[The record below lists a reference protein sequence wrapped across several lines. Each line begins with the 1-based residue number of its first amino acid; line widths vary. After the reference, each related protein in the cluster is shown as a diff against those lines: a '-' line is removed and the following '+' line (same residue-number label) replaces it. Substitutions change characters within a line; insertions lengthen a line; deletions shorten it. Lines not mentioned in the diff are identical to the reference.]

1 MTPEEFESMVAD
13 AGRMVGQN
21 RFDEAISISKEALKF
36 EVCDEEPYA
45 RIWPAGTIVAAYVF
59 KHKDNEPDPG
69 SDAYEDLKK
78 FTKITLD
85 AFDELDH
92 EQQEHYKDS
101 NQIFHILGP
110 ILETTQAGKPLS
122 ELQGAPP
129 QKTSGCFIA
138 TAVYGSYYDDNVV
151 VLRRFRDNILL
162 VNPYGRALVSFYYWV
177 SPPIA
182 NLLKKVP
189 LLRNLF
195 RRVIIQPIVDHL
207 SSDKQ

>member
-13 AGRMVGQN
+13 ASRMVGQN
-21 RFDEAISISKEALKF
+21 KFDEAISISKEALRF
-36 EVCDEEPYA
+36 EACDETPYA

-59 KHKDNEPDPG
+59 KYKDTEPDPG

-78 FTKITLD
+78 YTKITLD
-85 AFDELDH
+85 AFDELDP
-92 EQQEHYKDS
+92 EQQKHYKDS
-101 NQIFHILGP
+101 NQIFHILRP
-110 ILETTQAGKPLS
+110 ILEITQAGRPLS
-122 ELQGAPP
+122 EVQAPT
-129 QKTSGCFIA
+129 QKKSGCFVA
-138 TAVYGSYYDDNVV
+138 TEIYGSYDDENVVLLRRYRDNV
-151 VLRRFRDNILL
+151 LL
-162 VNPYGRALVSFYYWV
+162 INPFGRALVRLYYWV

-189 LLRNLF
+189 LLLNLF